1 MKDPID
7 MPPRS
12 VHRFACI
19 NIVTGH
25 VRNVKTMTAEMALR
39 INSYNHTRESG
50 YKWLWDDQFNFN
62 DQLDYSSAIVI
73 KA

>member
-7 MPPRS
+7 MPARY
-12 VHRFACI
+12 VRQFVCI

-25 VRNVKTMTAEMALR
+25 IRKLKTMTAEHARR

-50 YKWLWDDQFNFN
+50 YKWLWNDQYDFN
-62 DQLDYSSAIVI
+62 DKLVDDARLVPPR
-73 KA
+73 